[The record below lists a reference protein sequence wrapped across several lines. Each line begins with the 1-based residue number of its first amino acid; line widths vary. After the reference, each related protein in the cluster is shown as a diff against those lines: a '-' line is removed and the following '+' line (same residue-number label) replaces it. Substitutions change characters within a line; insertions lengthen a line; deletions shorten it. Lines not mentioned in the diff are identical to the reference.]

1 MKSFAAF
8 LVETSASQQ
17 AQRLGLEGDGHGG
30 WYDKSSGE
38 FIAKT
43 VKGTLKFYNKR
54 QVVGMKDPAQSEQ
67 EKNYSNPNT
76 QVPPE
81 GQQAAPPQG
90 QQAPPAEPTPEE
102 IAAQEEQAAAE
113 EKEAIR
119 ANLQS
124 PDLAAGPPPVEK
136 SKGTLT
142 LAFGRFNPPHAGH
155 GQLMDIAAE
164 SAAETEGDYII
175 VPSRTNDPKKN
186 PLDADAKVT
195 TMRTMFPDH
204 AEKIVNDPQNNTI
217 FDVLKKAH
225 NDGYTNVRIVAGD
238 DRLKQFDKLSQT
250 YNGELYQFDGLETIS
265 SGQRD
270 DDAEGMEGYS
280 ASRMRLAAM
289 EGDFKSFFNN
299 LQKEVPAVDESG
311 DPLIAQDPK
320 TGQPLVDEEGQ
331 LVQEMDLVPIMT
343 KQKAKEYF
351 LGVRE
356 AMGVKEV
363 KECWNIWEIAP
374 KDDPE
379 NLREAYIN
387 KEIFDI
393 GTKVEDVTTGLVGRI
408 IRRGTNHLICVTED
422 QIMFKSW
429 IKDVSEAVVNGTTKS
444 GVPAN
449 QRLVGTDEHFRYVQS
464 LVPGSSWGLQF
475 INKYKVRKS

>member
-1 MKSFAAF
+1 MKSFKSF
-8 LVETSASQQ
+8 LFETAASQQ

-30 WYDKSSGE
+30 WYDRSTGE

-54 QVVGMKDPAQSEQ
+54 QVVGMRDPAQSEQ

-81 GQQAAPPQG
+81 GQQAQAAPA
-90 QQAPPAEPTPEE
+90 APEPSPEE
-102 IAAQEEQAAAE
+102 LDAQAAEEEQAAVQSQ
-113 EKEAIR
+113 
-119 ANLQS
+119 LQS

-136 SKGTLT
+136 TKGTLT

-186 PLDADAKVT
+186 PLDADFKVS
-195 TMRTMFPDH
+195 TMRNMFPDH
-204 AEKIVNDPQNNTI
+204 SERIVNDPQNNTI

-238 DRLKQFDKLSQT
+238 DRVKEFDKLSQN
-250 YNGELYQFDGLETIS
+250 YNGQLYQFDTLETIS

-270 DDAEGMEGYS
+270 DDKEGMEGYS

-289 EGDFKSFFNN
+289 EGDFKSFYNN
-299 LQKEVPAVDESG
+299 LQQEVPAVDELG
-311 DPLIAQDPK
+311 EPIYEVDPNTGEQLIDEQ
-320 TGQPLVDEEGQ
+320 GQPIQ
-331 LVQEMDLVPIMT
+331 AIDLVPLLNR
-343 KQKAKEYF
+343 KAAKDYF
-351 LGVRE
+351 VSVRQ
-356 AMGVKEV
+356 AMGAEQVN
-363 KECWNIWEIAP
+363 ECWNIWEIAP

-379 NLREAYIN
+379 NLREAYIK

-393 GTKVEDVTTGLVGRI
+393 GTKVENVNTGLVGRI
-408 IRRGTNHLICVTED
+408 IRRGANHLICVTED

-429 IKDVSEAVVNGTTKS
+429 IKDVTEAVVNSPTPS
-444 GVPAN
+444 GVSA
-449 QRLVGTDEHFRYVQS
+449 RYREVGTDALRRYAETM
-464 LVPGSSWGLQF
+464 VPGATPWGIQF
-475 INKYKVRKS
+475 INKYKVRKK